1 MIRRKY
7 CDCNNKDSTGTSDA
21 ETRALPVAQR
31 AAKGHRSR
39 LRVLEW
45 PYVKLCVWRGGL
57 GLFIFPSNYEIEAYA
72 APKYN
77 EANRD
82 ITYRYE
88 KDSTGTGTYI
98 AGRY

>member
-1 MIRRKY
+1 LQQQRLYWNLR
-7 CDCNNKDSTGTSDA
+7 CGNTGIACCPASGQGSS
-21 ETRALPVAQR
+21 LPPPCTGVAVC
-31 AAKGHRSR
+31 KT
-39 LRVLEW
+39 
-45 PYVKLCVWRGGL
+45 LCVEGGGW

-82 ITYRYE
+82 ITYE